1 MDGFRKIF
9 PTFLTHYATFLAK
22 MAERKVVP
30 FDEFYYQLKLMHLF
44 LLHPVCISLQFFFH
58 MCFLSMICTS
68 GDFFK
73 LLVVYILDLA
83 IYS

>member
-1 MDGFRKIF
+1 MYIVAIF
-9 PTFLTHYATFLAK
+9 
-22 MAERKVVP
+22 
-30 FDEFYYQLKLMHLF
+30 
-44 LLHPVCISLQFFFH
+44 ISH

-73 LLVVYILDLA
+73 LLVVYIADPA